1 LRRKRS
7 IVMSSERVLERERQ
21 IGTERETE
29 RRRGEFGEVT
39 ILPGVVSFSA
49 QLKDHIN
56 LSVASA
62 EDVMEHD
69 QNLPQS

>member
-1 LRRKRS
+1 L
-7 IVMSSERVLERERQ
+7 RERQ
-21 IGTERETE
+21 TDRDRERETE
-29 RRRGEFGEVT
+29 RRRGAFGEVT